1 MHVFILLKT
10 FSAFSSMTVSA
21 SYTLSGL
28 SLETRGSWYFP
39 LCPAVAHFDAGSR
52 ILP

>member
-1 MHVFILLKT
+1 MHVFILLKIL
-10 FSAFSSMTVSA
+10 SAFSSMTVSA

-39 LCPAVAHFDAGSR
+39 FCSIVAHFDAGSR